1 MTNFKFYLLLLFLL
15 NLISKIICQFENES
29 MSKVLACM
37 SIINQKF
44 KGADPDPSIY
54 STMML
59 KCYISLSDY
68 QAKKII
74 VELES
79 GTNILTKK
87 EIDKLTDYDSLKD
100 LSQNELKKKSYELE
114 KALKN
119 LKKLQDEF
127 SGEGGE
133 DIDPA
138 DYDDDY
144 DDDYNFNR
152 ETPSNI
158 NFLGLI
164 PKGIYAVFNV
174 FNSYLSLF
182 IVFVIV
188 YFCLLMI
195 RKINDSEKKMI
206 KKKKMMKRKME
217 EEYEEEE
224 EEEYEQ
230 EIKDKKG
237 QKKFKNN

>member
-1 MTNFKFYLLLLFLL
+1 
-15 NLISKIICQFENES
+15 

-37 SIINQKF
+37 SIMNQKF
-44 KGADPDPSIY
+44 KGSEPDPSIY

-59 KCYISLSDY
+59 KCYISLSDS
-68 QAKKII
+68 QAKKIM
-74 VELES
+74 VGLET
-79 GTNILTKK
+79 GTNILSKK

-100 LSQNELKKKSYELE
+100 LPQSELKKKSYELE
-114 KALKN
+114 KTLKN

-127 SGEGGE
+127 SGERGE

-138 DYDDDY
+138 DYDDEY
-144 DDDYNFNR
+144 DDDDNFNR

-164 PKGIYAVFNV
+164 PKGIYAVFNI

-182 IVFVIV
+182 LVFVIV
-188 YFCLLMI
+188 YFGLLMI
-195 RKINDSEKKMI
+195 RKINDSEKKM
-206 KKKKMMKRKME
+206 KKKKRMMKRRIE

-230 EIKDKKG
+230 EIKDKKEK
-237 QKKFKNN
+237 KKFKKN

>member
-1 MTNFKFYLLLLFLL
+1 
-15 NLISKIICQFENES
+15 
-29 MSKVLACM
+29 M
-37 SIINQKF
+37 SIMNQKF
-44 KGADPDPSIY
+44 KGSEPDPSIY

-59 KCYISLSDY
+59 KCYISLSDS

-74 VELES
+74 VGLET
-79 GTNILTKK
+79 GTNSLSKK

-100 LSQNELKKKSYELE
+100 LPQNELKKKSYELE
-114 KALKN
+114 KTLKS

-127 SGEGGE
+127 SGERGE
-133 DIDPA
+133 DMDPA
-138 DYDDDY
+138 DYDDEY
-144 DDDYNFNR
+144 DDDDNFNR

-164 PKGIYAVFNV
+164 PKGIYAVFNI

-182 IVFVIV
+182 VVFVIV
-188 YFCLLMI
+188 YFGLLMI
-195 RKINDSEKKMI
+195 RKINDSEKKM
-206 KKKKMMKRKME
+206 KKKKRIMKRRIE
-217 EEYEEEE
+217 EEYEEEEE

>member
-1 MTNFKFYLLLLFLL
+1 MTNFKFFLLLIYLL
-15 NLISKIICQFENES
+15 NLISIILCQFENES

-37 SIINQKF
+37 SIMNQKF
-44 KGADPDPSIY
+44 KGSEPDPSIY

-59 KCYISLSDY
+59 KCYISLSDS

-74 VELES
+74 VGLET
-79 GTNILTKK
+79 GTNSLSKK

-100 LSQNELKKKSYELE
+100 LPQNELKKKSYELE
-114 KALKN
+114 KTLKN

-127 SGEGGE
+127 SGERGE

-138 DYDDDY
+138 DYDDEY
-144 DDDYNFNR
+144 DDDDNFNR

-164 PKGIYAVFNV
+164 PKGIYAVFNI

-182 IVFVIV
+182 VVFVIV
-188 YFCLLMI
+188 YFGLLMI
-195 RKINDSEKKMI
+195 RKINDSEKKM
-206 KKKKMMKRKME
+206 KKKKRIMKRRIE

-237 QKKFKNN
+237 QKKFKKN